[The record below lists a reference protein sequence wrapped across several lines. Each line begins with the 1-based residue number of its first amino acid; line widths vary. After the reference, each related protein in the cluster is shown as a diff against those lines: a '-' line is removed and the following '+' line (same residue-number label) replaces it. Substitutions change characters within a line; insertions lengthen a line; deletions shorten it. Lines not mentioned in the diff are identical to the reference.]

1 MTRSSV
7 QAVISALLGII
18 GVVMVIIGW
27 GSPTAVVGMLLL
39 AISVAAVIYLM
50 TVDRKRQG

>member
-7 QAVISALLGII
+7 QAVISSLLAVI
-18 GVVMVIIGW
+18 GVAMVIIGW

-39 AISVAAVIYLM
+39 AISVAAVIYLV
-50 TVDRKRQG
+50 TVDRKRQQ